1 MHFSKDKYSRLALL
15 FMTTINLEIYT
26 FTLFGF
32 GVQNAL
38 CFLLNSESN
47 FNCPAPNFVK
57 LPEICLL
64 VDLRG
69 FLLHH
74 VQELGEVDGPVAVNV
89 HLHHQVQELVLG
101 GVLAHGPH
109 HLQ

>member
-1 MHFSKDKYSRLALL
+1 M
-15 FMTTINLEIYT
+15 
-26 FTLFGF
+26 
-32 GVQNAL
+32 QNAL
-38 CFLLNSESN
+38 CFLLNSELN
-47 FNCPAPNFVK
+47 FKCAAPNSVT

-89 HLHHQVQELVLG
+89 HLHHQVEELVLS
-101 GVLAHGPH
+101 GVLTHGPH
-109 HLQ
+109 HLQQLI

>member
-1 MHFSKDKYSRLALL
+1 MHCVL
-15 FMTTINLEIYT
+15 FLKK
-26 FTLFGF
+26 
-32 GVQNAL
+32 A
-38 CFLLNSESN
+38 N
-47 FNCPAPNFVK
+47 FKCSAPNSVT

-89 HLHHQVQELVLG
+89 HLHHQVEELVLG

-109 HLQ
+109 HLQQLI